1 MNSVWIICTVDALKV
16 AQNPT
21 MVDENEASLTDQS
34 NEQGIVE
41 ESQSTEETSNEV
53 TMAPKTAIAFT
64 TSDEPHN
71 SSIVCPSRTFLLF
84 FILSTSFVMIM
95 SLWMTW

>member
-21 MVDENEASLTDQS
+21 MVDENEAPLTDQS
-34 NEQGIVE
+34 NEQEIV
-41 ESQSTEETSNEV
+41 ESQSTEEASNEV
-53 TMAPKTAIAFT
+53 TMVPKTAIAFT
-64 TSDEPHN
+64 ISDEPHN

-95 SLWMTW
+95 SFWMKW